1 MPSPIHHLLQQ
12 TSSVGGLGGLLN
24 SAEFIAAFRDLG
36 NGAVDLAL
44 DRGTG
49 PATFTRATAA
59 STKLSTGLWKLD
71 VASGTARSFYFGMNT
86 AVGAYGGY
94 LAEGARTNLCLQSR
108 DLSNASWTKVNTT
121 GAKDQTGIDGVANS
135 ASSLTATLGGGTCL
149 QTITEAPTDSTLSLF
164 IKRITG
170 TGTITI
176 QQGASTSEISAQ
188 VNSTTYTQVSLDA
201 TVLNPSIGITLG
213 TNGDKIAVDC
223 VQFENGAF
231 ASTPIPTTTV
241 AVTRNADVLTYPTS
255 GNVSGTIGA
264 AYAEFTTSDT
274 LTTSERTIL
283 GGTPS
288 GGLVYMNNGAG
299 NPLSTNDGTTEISYG
314 LNINAPVTT
323 PKKACVSWAGTSIN
337 AALSGTLGTAQT
349 SDGNL
354 SFGASIAIGIDDV
367 GLVRPLFGTVKNVR
381 LWARQLPDAAIVVL
395 TT

>member
-1 MPSPIHHLLQQ
+1 MYYLLQQ

-49 PATFTRATAA
+49 PATFTRATAGA
-59 STKLSTGLWKLD
+59 AKLSTGLWKLD
-71 VASGTARSFYFGMNT
+71 VASGTARSFYLGMNT

-108 DLSNASWTKVNTT
+108 DLSNASWTKINTT
-121 GAKDQTGIDGVANS
+121 GAKDQIGIDGVANS

-149 QTITEAPTDSTLSLF
+149 QTITEAATDSTFSMF

-201 TVLNPSIGITLG
+201 TVLNPAIGITLG

-241 AVTRNADVLTYPTS
+241 AVTRNADVLTYPLSGADAAGTAYGEFGSLWTTAGATS
-255 GNVSGTIGA
+255 VLLTLGNTNGRMLYSPSLIATSIQMFDGTSTALKTGLTDMSTGSRKRASSWGGTGQSITGDGASAGTATFDGSMSAAGTI
-264 AYAEFTTSDT
+264 
-274 LTTSERTIL
+274 
-283 GGTPS
+283 
-288 GGLVYMNNGAG
+288 
-299 NPLSTNDGTTEISYG
+299 EIGHMVGS
-314 LNINAPVTT
+314 
-323 PKKACVSWAGTSIN
+323 SQWF
-337 AALSGTLGTAQT
+337 GTL
-349 SDGNL
+349 
-354 SFGASIAIGIDDV
+354 
-367 GLVRPLFGTVKNVR
+367 KNVR
-381 LWARQLPDAAIVVL
+381 IWQRQLPDATLQAI